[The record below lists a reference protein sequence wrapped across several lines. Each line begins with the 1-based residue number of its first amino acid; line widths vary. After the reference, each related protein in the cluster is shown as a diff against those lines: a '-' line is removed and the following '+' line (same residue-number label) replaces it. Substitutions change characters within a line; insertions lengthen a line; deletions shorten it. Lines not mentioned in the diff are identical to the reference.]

1 MSSSNES
8 ILYIWMRSPPVEKT
22 MLLAADMEMPM
33 MRPRRFMLLVWSL
46 GNLSSN
52 SGDDSASIVG
62 DDMIEGGGFD
72 SLQGFI
78 STESLSFNW

>member
-1 MSSSNES
+1 
-8 ILYIWMRSPPVEKT
+8 